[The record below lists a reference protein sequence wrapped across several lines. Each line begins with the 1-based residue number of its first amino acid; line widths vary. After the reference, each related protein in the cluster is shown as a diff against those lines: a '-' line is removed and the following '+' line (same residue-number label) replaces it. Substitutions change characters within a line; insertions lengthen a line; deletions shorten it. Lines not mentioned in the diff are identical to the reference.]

1 MFYLIY
7 WNHETD
13 QRISARF
20 PKQEDMEAFK
30 ELLPDREF
38 IETGPIS
45 YWFMSHGFPKLAM
58 MSFWD

>member
-1 MFYLIY
+1 MYYLIF
-7 WNHETD
+7 WDHETD

-20 PKQEDMEAFK
+20 PKREDMEAFK

-45 YWFMSHGFPKLAM
+45 YWLMSHGFPKLAM
-58 MSFWD
+58 LSFWD